1 MTKDVLVAIKGLQF
15 DPEDEDRDLETVN
28 SAEYYKRGS
37 SHYVL
42 YEEVMEGFEGSIKNV
57 IKLKGNTLDL
67 TKKGLVNVHM
77 IFEEN
82 KKNMTSYSTPFGD
95 ILVGIDTHR
104 IGINEEEGKIN
115 VEVDYSLEMNY
126 EHLAECR
133 ITVDI
138 RSKEEGIILNEK
150 AGS

>member
-1 MTKDVLVAIKGLQF
+1 
-15 DPEDEDRDLETVN
+15 
-28 SAEYYKRGS
+28 
-37 SHYVL
+37 
-42 YEEVMEGFEGSIKNV
+42 MEGFEGSIKNV

-104 IGINEEEGKIN
+104 IGVSEKEGKIN

-126 EHLAECR
+126 EHLAECK

-138 RSKEEGIILNEK
+138 RSKEEGITLNEK